1 MTETTQKLVALVEAL
16 ERKEESL
23 SHHRRS
29 EGNPVTM
36 DRMRKEI
43 DDITAEIEKL
53 KPLAQAEEFAEEA
66 RKYISMAKQMVDA
79 NKKEMADAIRVFLG
93 LLLDVKKDIEPELDA
108 LSRLRAVTD
117 YRDYENLKM
126 AGFKA
131 PEAFQI
137 FLARIK
143 PLGNAFVQNMT
154 SAASTVS
161 ATEKMAPAV
170 GKVAKKAR

>member
-1 MTETTQKLVALVEAL
+1 MTETSQKLEALEGAL
-16 ERKEESL
+16 ERKKEEYSQ
-23 SHHRRS
+23 
-29 EGNPVTM
+29 ECYGDNNDET
-36 DRMRKEI
+36 KERI
-43 DDITAEIEKL
+43 KKELAEI
-53 KPLAQAEEFAEEA
+53 AEE
-66 RKYISMAKQMVDA
+66 MAKLTMLAEAEAFAQQARGYIALAKQIVDS
-79 NKKEMADAIRVFLG
+79 NKKEAADAIRVFLG

-108 LSRLRAVTD
+108 LSRLRAKTD
-117 YRDYENLKM
+117 YRDYENLKK

-161 ATEKMAPAV
+161 SAEKMAPAV
-170 GKVAKKAR
+170 GKIAKKAR